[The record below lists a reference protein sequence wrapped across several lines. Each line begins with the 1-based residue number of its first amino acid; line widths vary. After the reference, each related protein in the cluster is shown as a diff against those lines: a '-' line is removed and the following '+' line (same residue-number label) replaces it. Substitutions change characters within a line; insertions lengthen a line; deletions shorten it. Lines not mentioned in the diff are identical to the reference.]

1 MSTASISNLTPAE
14 YLARERASESRS
26 EFVEGEVFPMAG
38 ASREHNL
45 IAGNIY
51 ILLRTHL
58 RGLGCE
64 VYTSDMRVKVE
75 ASGLYTY
82 PDVTVVRGTPRFEDA
97 NVDTLLNPALIVEVL
112 SESTEDYDRGE
123 KFDHYRGIVSF
134 TDYLLVA
141 QDRHCIEHFVRS
153 PHGQWIRRE
162 LTAADG
168 VLEIP
173 SFGCRLSM
181 ADVYEDVGFDE
192 A

>member
-1 MSTASISNLTPAE
+1 M
-14 YLARERASESRS
+14 
-26 EFVEGEVFPMAG
+26 VG

-51 ILLRTHL
+51 ILLRTQL
-58 RGLGCE
+58 RRRGCE

-75 ASGLYTY
+75 ASGLYLY
-82 PDVTVVRGTPRFEDA
+82 PDVTVVRGTPRFEDGK
-97 NVDTLLNPALIVEVL
+97 VDTLLNPSLIVEVL
-112 SESTEDYDRGE
+112 SDSTEDYDRGE
-123 KFDHYRGIVSF
+123 KFDRYRRIESF

-141 QDRHCIEHFVRS
+141 QDRFCIEHFVRS
-153 PHGQWIRRE
+153 PDGQWFRSE
-162 LTAADG
+162 LTGADG